1 MNCDEKEINEII
13 MKMKSQSCG
22 KDEVSLKIVKATKQI
37 VIPIL
42 VYLVNLS
49 LEAETFPERL
59 KVARVLLIHKGK

>member
-1 MNCDEKEINEII
+1 

-22 KDEVSLKIVKATKQI
+22 IEEVSLKIVKATKQI

-49 LEAETFPERL
+49 LVAGTFPKRL
-59 KVARVLLIHKGK
+59 KRKTSQRKVKK